1 MCYNDLMTNDAERL
15 HQLVDEMSR
24 LQAEGER
31 LAVRVIADCVKAVE
45 PLATGFVL
53 ETETD
58 DGMTWYWFAGI
69 KVAGGVVESDD
80 ANLDELR
87 EDDDVLAAC
96 SVFNPE
102 EYSTMEVDF
111 ADLAEWDAAAARQS
125 DVV

>member
-1 MCYNDLMTNDAERL
+1 MTNDAERL

-31 LAVRVIADCVKAVE
+31 LAVRVIADRVKAVE

-53 ETETD
+53 ESETD
-58 DGMTWYWFAGI
+58 DGMTWYWLSGI
-69 KVAGGVVESDD
+69 KVAGGVVSGDD
-80 ANLDELR
+80 ANLAELR
-87 EDDDVLAAC
+87 EDDDVAVAVA
-96 SVFNPE
+96 VFNPE

-111 ADLAEWDAAAARQS
+111 ADLAEVAAAAFRQS